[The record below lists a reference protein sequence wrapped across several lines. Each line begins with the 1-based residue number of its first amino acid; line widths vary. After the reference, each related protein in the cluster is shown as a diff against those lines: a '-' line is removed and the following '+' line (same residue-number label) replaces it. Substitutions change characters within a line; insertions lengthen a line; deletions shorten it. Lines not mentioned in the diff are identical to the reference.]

1 MTNTAEAMLADLGPH
16 TTGAGC
22 VYVKNLDAVDE
33 AVLRALVRRGFQRP
47 KLHEA

>member
-1 MTNTAEAMLADLGPH
+1 MLADLGPH

-22 VYVKNLDAVDE
+22 VYVKNLDALND
-33 AVLRALVRRGFQRP
+33 AVLRALVLRGFERP